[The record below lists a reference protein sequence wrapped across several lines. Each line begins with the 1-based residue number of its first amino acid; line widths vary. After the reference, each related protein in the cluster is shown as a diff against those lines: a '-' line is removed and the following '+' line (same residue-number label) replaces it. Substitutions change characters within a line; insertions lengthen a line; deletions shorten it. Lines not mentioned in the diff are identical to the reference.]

1 MGMEVVGTMSELLG
15 FLELLLL
22 VLSVLYFPY
31 LFLRLSYQRKVQK
44 KTWGEILGHDEGIDE
59 TQSSNSDR

>member
-1 MGMEVVGTMSELLG
+1 MSELLG
-15 FLELLLL
+15 FLEILLL

-31 LFLRLSYQRKVQK
+31 LFLRLTYQRKAQK

-59 TQSSNSDR
+59 T